1 MGDQLIRATAA
12 RVRGIRSVGL
22 INICLTEEA
31 RQRHKLSWVAS
42 AALGRTMAAGLLLAS
57 GMKTP
62 ESRVNISVQGNGPL
76 GGVLVDAGRDGT
88 VRGYLTSSLT

>member
-1 MGDQLIRATAA
+1 MADQLIRATAA
-12 RVRGIRSVGL
+12 EGGIRAVGV
-22 INICLTEEA
+22 ITTCLTEQA